1 MSIVAMSQT
10 LGSLGD
16 EIGREVARTL
26 SWEFADRE
34 IIAQAAQRFGEGLIE
49 LEHVTEEKP
58 SLWDRFTDTR
68 RRYLTYVEAIIFE
81 MAARDNVIL
90 SGRGTTIFLRRVR
103 HALRVRITAP
113 ERARAY
119 RVEHQQELT
128 SEAALH
134 RVRQN
139 DRERASNVK
148 FLYHVDWDDP
158 LLYDLVLNTERM
170 DVKEGARVVRNA
182 LENERVRPT
191 PESRAEVKDL
201 SLTAQ
206 AKAALL
212 AHPTTR
218 ELHLSLACKQGQLSV
233 SGMVEREVM
242 RQAAE
247 EILREIAGVT
257 AVQSEIVVLATGRTP
272 VRV

>member
-1 MSIVAMSQT
+1 MSIVAISQT

-16 EIGREVARTL
+16 EIGRELARTL

-34 IIAQAAQRFGEGLIE
+34 IIAQAAQRFGEGLME

-68 RRYLTYVEAIIFE
+68 RRYLTYVEAIVFE

-90 SGRGTTIFLRRVR
+90 SGRGATIFLRRVR
-103 HALRVRITAP
+103 HALRVRITAA
-113 ERARAY
+113 ERVRAY
-119 RVEHQQELT
+119 RVEHQHELT

-134 RVRQN
+134 RVKQN

-170 DVKEGARVVRNA
+170 DVKEGARVLRNA

-201 SLTAQ
+201 SLAAQ

-212 AHPTTR
+212 ASR
-218 ELHLSLACKQGQLSV
+218 
-233 SGMVEREVM
+233 
-242 RQAAE
+242 
-247 EILREIAGVT
+247 
-257 AVQSEIVVLATGRTP
+257 RTP
-272 VRV
+272 VGV

>member
-1 MSIVAMSQT
+1 MGIVAISQT

-16 EIGREVARTL
+16 EIGRELARTL

-34 IIAQAAQRFGEGLIE
+34 IIAQAAQRYGEGLMA

-58 SLWDRFTDTR
+58 SLWDHFTDTK

-81 MAARDNVIL
+81 MADRDNAIL
-90 SGRGTTIFLRRVR
+90 SGRGAPLFLRKVR

-113 ERARAY
+113 ERVRSS
-119 RVEHQQELT
+119 RVEHQHEVT

-148 FLYHVDWDDP
+148 FLYGVDWDDP
-158 LLYDLVLNTERM
+158 LLYDLVLNTERV
-170 DVKEGARVVRNA
+170 DVKEGARLIQNA
-182 LENERVRPT
+182 LGNERVQPT
-191 PESRAEVKDL
+191 PESRADVKDL

-206 AKAALL
+206 AQAALL
-212 AHPTTR
+212 AHPLTR
-218 ELHLSLACKQGQLSV
+218 DLHLSIGCKNRRLSV
-233 SGMVEREVM
+233 SGMVEREELQ
-242 RQAAE
+242 RATE
-247 EILREIAGVT
+247 EMLGQIPGVAGV
-257 AVQSEIVVLATGRTP
+257 VSEIVVISSHRTH
-272 VRV
+272 VRI